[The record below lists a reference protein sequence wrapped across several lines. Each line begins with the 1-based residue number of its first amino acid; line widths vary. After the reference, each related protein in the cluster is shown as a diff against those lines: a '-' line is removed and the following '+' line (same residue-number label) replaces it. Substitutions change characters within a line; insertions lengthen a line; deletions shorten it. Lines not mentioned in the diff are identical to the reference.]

1 MSGDR
6 LRVFLAGTSFKPS
19 YGGPAI
25 SVASLA
31 RALALAGAEVGVWAP
46 DRSTPYAW
54 PEREQGIQPL
64 SGTAKEALDVFGTT
78 SVIHDNGIWLPHNH
92 ALCRRATELQLPRA
106 VSIRG
111 MLEPWA
117 LRHKAWKKRVAWQV
131 YQERDLRRAASHHAT
146 SEREADHLRRLG
158 LGVPITTI
166 PNGIDIPSWPELC
179 RLRSAH
185 LSRKN
190 KIALFLGRLYPVK
203 GLPMV
208 VEAWARVRPKGWNL
222 VIAGPDEAGHR
233 TEIERTVRR
242 HGLTE
247 QVSLPG
253 SVALQDRL
261 SVYATADLFVLPS
274 YSESFGMAIGE
285 ALACGLPVV
294 TTTGTP
300 WSQITVRGCGWYVTP
315 TVEGLAGALRNATS
329 SDAATLI
336 NMGLIGR
343 EYVAEEFGWQAV
355 AKRMIEL
362 YRNIVD
368 GATNIDSAAAAV

>member
-1 MSGDR
+1 MRGRR
-6 LRVFLAGTSFKPS
+6 LRVYLAGTSFKPS

-54 PEREQGIQPL
+54 PEKEQGVQSL
-64 SGTAKEALDVFGTT
+64 SGTVKESLDAFGST

-92 ALCRRATELQLPRA
+92 ALCRRASELQVPRV
-106 VSIRG
+106 VSVRG

-117 LRHKAWKKRVAWQV
+117 LRHKAWKKRLAWQV

-146 SEREADHLRRLG
+146 SEREADHLRRFG
-158 LGVPITTI
+158 MGVPITTI
-166 PNGIDIPSWPELC
+166 PNGIDLPSRPELC
-179 RLRSAH
+179 RLRSAR
-185 LSRKN
+185 LSRGD

-208 VEAWARVRPKGWNL
+208 VEAWARVRPKGWSL

-233 TEIERTVRR
+233 AEIERAVRR
-242 HGLTE
+242 HGLTQ

-253 SVALQDRL
+253 PVAPQDRL
-261 SVYATADLFVLPS
+261 SVYAAADLFILPS
-274 YSESFGMAIGE
+274 YSESFGMAVGE

-294 TTTGTP
+294 TTTETP
-300 WSQITVRGCGWYVTP
+300 WSQITVRGCGWRVAP
-315 TVEGLAGALRNATS
+315 TVEGLASALRDATS

-336 NMGLIGR
+336 DMGANGR
-343 EYVAEEFGWQAV
+343 EYVAAEFGWSAV
-355 AKRMIEL
+355 AKRMIAL
-362 YRNIVD
+362 YRNIVA
-368 GATNIDSAAAAV
+368 GAADIGSVAAEV